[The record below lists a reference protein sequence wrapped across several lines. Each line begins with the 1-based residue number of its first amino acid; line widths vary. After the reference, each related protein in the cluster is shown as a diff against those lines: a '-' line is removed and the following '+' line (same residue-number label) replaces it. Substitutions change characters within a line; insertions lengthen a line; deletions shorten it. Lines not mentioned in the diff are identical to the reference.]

1 MSDYVPGLEGVVAAQ
16 TAISMVDGANGRLV
30 YRGYVIADLA
40 EEMSFEEVA
49 YLLWYGRLPTRVEL
63 DGLTKELAASR
74 ALTQAA
80 TIALDAL
87 PTDTDPMD
95 VLRSVVSVQGVE
107 HKLEKPTIPLAIHAT
122 GSFPTILAMF
132 HRRQLGLAPVKSR
145 PDLGHA
151 ANYLYML
158 NGTEAS
164 PEIVRALN
172 TYLVLLADHGMNA
185 STFVARVIASTDSD
199 LASCLV
205 GAIGAL
211 KGPAHGGAPSAV
223 MDQLEQ
229 IGTAENAERWMRAA
243 RKEKVRFMGFG
254 HRIYRTYDPRA
265 KILKELCAR
274 LNPKFYELASK
285 VEETALQILHEEH
298 PERPQATNVE
308 FYSAGVLQAIGLP
321 KEYFPPTFAVSRA
334 SGWTAHV
341 LEQSANNRL
350 IRPQSEYIGPEP
362 RKPVP
367 LAERG

>member
-1 MSDYVPGLEGVVAAQ
+1 MSTYVPGLEGIVAAQ

-49 YLLWYGRLPTRVEL
+49 YLLWYGNLPTRVEL
-63 DGLTKELAASR
+63 DGLTQELAAFR
-74 ALTQAA
+74 TLTQAA
-80 TIALDAL
+80 NIALDAL

-122 GSFPTILAMF
+122 ASFPTILAMF
-132 HRRQLGLAPVKSR
+132 HRRQLGLKRVEPR

-151 ANYLYML
+151 ANYLYMV
-158 NGTEAS
+158 NGKESS
-164 PEIVRALN
+164 PELVRALN

-274 LNPKFYELASK
+274 INPKFYELAAK
-285 VEETALQILHEEH
+285 VEETALMILHEEH